1 MNQTHVVFKKRYNY
15 ILHLKIYFYMDIYH
29 YLQAST
35 INQNISIH
43 ENPFKYMS
51 SFLSSKL

>member
-1 MNQTHVVFKKRYNY
+1 M
-15 ILHLKIYFYMDIYH
+15 HLKIYFYMDIYH